1 LAGSRRRVLKK
12 IRGLFVAIQ
21 FSITVAFVIFFM
33 YIFRNNT
40 HKVIKIWMTI
50 QMYFLGIKLE
60 IEGKLD
66 ESCDLILINHQSML
80 DIIVMEYIHKRNIA
94 WVAKKQITDMFFF
107 GHIIKAPRMISIDR
121 ENKAGLIHLL
131 SEAKDRLDKGR
142 PIAIFPEGTRG
153 DGTFMGDFKAGAK
166 MLGNKYNLKVQPVV
180 MFNTRNIVDSKRLE
194 ASSGVVKV
202 VFLEPVLA
210 SKDSSWYEDTEKNM
224 KEVFYKEYKN
234 YVS

>member
-1 LAGSRRRVLKK
+1 MKK

-180 MFNTRNIVDSKRLE
+180 MFNTRNIVDSKKLE